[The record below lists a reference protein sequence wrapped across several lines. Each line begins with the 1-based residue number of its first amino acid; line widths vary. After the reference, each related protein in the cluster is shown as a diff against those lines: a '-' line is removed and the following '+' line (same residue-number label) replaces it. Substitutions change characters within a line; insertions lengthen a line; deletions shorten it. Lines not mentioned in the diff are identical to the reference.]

1 MVIYLFVYLTHLLWT
16 YLRRR
21 WVLSVL
27 LTWRVCFL
35 FPRLAL
41 VLLRPLL
48 RDSLELAA
56 LRVED
61 DVGAVLSVGWPLHRA
76 RALAQVIDEF
86 LGWFL
91 RLYSFV
97 LSNLFWTQLA
107 EKSSLLRFFVSLICG
122 VLVLLF

>member
-1 MVIYLFVYLTHLLWT
+1 M
-16 YLRRR
+16 
-21 WVLSVL
+21 
-27 LTWRVCFL
+27 
-35 FPRLAL
+35 
-41 VLLRPLL
+41 LRPLL
-48 RDSLELAA
+48 RDSLKLAA
-56 LRVED
+56 LLVED
-61 DVGAVLSVGWPLHRA
+61 DVGAVLSVCWPLHRA
-76 RALAQVIDEF
+76 RALAQVINEF